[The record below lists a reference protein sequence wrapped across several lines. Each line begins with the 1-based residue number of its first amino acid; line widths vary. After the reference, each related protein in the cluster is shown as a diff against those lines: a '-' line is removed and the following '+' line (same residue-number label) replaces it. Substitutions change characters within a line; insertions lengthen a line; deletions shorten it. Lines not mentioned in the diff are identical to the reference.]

1 MKSAIFSVVL
11 LAGTVA
17 GASAQTASPAPSEA
31 TVVTDGAAA
40 QPNPFR
46 TQEPTPQTPAA
57 KVHRWLDLQAVQV
70 ETRYRY
76 IETSAGVTTAKQWQH
91 KQTVKAAFKFDAKGR
106 YTIQSMLGTGNSF
119 SSTWDPTGVGTGAPT
134 WDFRVRRL
142 YAQAAPVKGLE
153 LSAGSFDVLRG
164 ETTEIVNFD
173 NDAFMQ
179 GYRVSVKRPR
189 DLYLD
194 EVSVTIGYLG
204 DLMTPNVFK
213 RFKWMNDH
221 NYTQAFASK
230 KLSKNLALSADWT
243 SLQDISTLRQG
254 LKVGT
259 KTLGNVIDSVRFE
272 LYQRVEGQTGNG
284 AAFTAERAVS
294 RKVTVNGGLAT
305 IDENNGVLTGDRY
318 GRGKRYFAS
327 AVYTAVPELTVGF
340 FYTHAFDN
348 DFAVAN
354 NQRLDLVVHYNVL
367 KALQNHGA
375 W

>member
-1 MKSAIFSVVL
+1 MKAAIFSVVML
-11 LAGTVA
+11 VGSVA
-17 GASAQTASPAPSEA
+17 GASAQAASPAPTEA
-31 TVVTDGAAA
+31 TVVTGGAA

-46 TQEPTPQTPAA
+46 TQEPTPQTPAT
-57 KVHRWLDLQAVQV
+57 KVHRWFDLQAVQA

-76 IETSAGVTTAKQWQH
+76 IETSAGVTTANQWQH
-91 KQTVKAAFKFDAKGR
+91 KQTVKAAFKFDTKGQ
-106 YTIQSMLGTGNSF
+106 YTIQSTLGTGNSF
-119 SSTWDPTGVGTGAPT
+119 TTTWDPTGVGTGAPT

-142 YAQAAPVKGLE
+142 YAQAIPVTGLE

-189 DLYLD
+189 VLYLD
-194 EVSVTIGYLG
+194 EVSVTTGYLG
-204 DLMTPNVFK
+204 DLTTPNVFK

-230 KLSKNLALSADWT
+230 KLSKILALSADWT
-243 SLQDISTLRQG
+243 SLQGISTLRQG
-254 LKVGT
+254 VTVRT
-259 KTLGNVIDSVRFE
+259 KTLGNVIDALRFE
-272 LYQRVEGQTGNG
+272 LYQRVEGQTGSG
-284 AAFTAERAVS
+284 VAFTAERALS
-294 RKVTVNGGLAT
+294 KKVTLSGGLAT
-305 IDENNGVLTGDRY
+305 IDENNELLTGDRY

-327 AVYTAVPELTVGF
+327 TVYTVVPELTVGF

>member
-1 MKSAIFSVVL
+1 MKTAVFAIAL

-17 GASAQTASPAPSEA
+17 SASAQTAEPSPAEA
-31 TVVTDGAAA
+31 TDVVGGT
-40 QPNPFR
+40 QPNPLR
-46 TQEPTPQTPAA
+46 TQEPNPQAPAA
-57 KVHRWLDLQAVQV
+57 KVHRWLDLQALQV

-76 IETSAGVTTAKQWQH
+76 IEASDGQTTANQWQH
-91 KQTVKAAFKFDAKGR
+91 KQTVKAAFKFDAKGQ
-106 YTIQSMLGTGNSF
+106 YTIQSTLGTGNSF
-119 SSTWDPTGVGTGAPT
+119 TGTWDPTGVGTGAPT
-134 WDFRVRRL
+134 WDFHVRRL
-142 YAQAAPVKGLE
+142 YAQAIPVTGLE

-194 EVSVTIGYLG
+194 EVSVTTGYLG
-204 DLMTPNVFK
+204 DLTTANVFK

-221 NYTQAFASK
+221 NYTQAFAAK
-230 KLSKNLALSADWT
+230 KLSKNLAISADWT
-243 SLQDISTLRQG
+243 SLQGISTLREG
-254 LKVGT
+254 AKVGT
-259 KTLGNVIDSVRFE
+259 KALVTVIDSVRFE

-284 AAFTAERAVS
+284 AAFTAERALS
-294 RKVTVNGGLAT
+294 KKVTVNGGLAT
-305 IDENNGVLTGDRY
+305 IDPNNGALNGDRY

-327 AVYTAVPELTVGF
+327 TVYAVVPELTVGF
-340 FYTHAFDN
+340 FYTHAFAN

-354 NQRLDLVVHYNVL
+354 DQRLDLVVHYNVL